1 VEGRVLIH
9 PTARVEATVI
19 RGPVVI
25 GPDATI
31 LDAYVGPYT
40 AIGDGALIENAEI
53 ENSVV
58 FSGAQ
63 IRHVGGRLDGSVIGR
78 GAHVF
83 RDFGV
88 PRSVRLHVGDG
99 AQVEFS

>member
-1 VEGRVLIH
+1 
-9 PTARVEATVI
+9 
-19 RGPVVI
+19 VVI
-25 GPDATI
+25 GPGATI
-31 LDAYVGPYT
+31 LDAYIGPYT
-40 AIGDGALIENAEI
+40 AIGDNALVENAEI

-58 FSGAQ
+58 FAEAQ

-83 RDFGV
+83 RDFAV
-88 PRSVRLHVGDG
+88 PRAVRLHVGDG